1 MDNLAQHVIV
11 RLLRPR
17 MTVDGAAFGGRTR
30 YAMSEYAP
38 HGRVGVLVPPENPT
52 VEPEMRRLMPSS
64 VSVHT
69 QRLPMLEGG
78 LRERILGYNE
88 SIVSSIAG
96 FGGLELNCVYYAMTG
111 GSYLMGRDVEI
122 DLIGRCSEQG
132 ITLIPAGHAIIAALA
147 QRKIERVAL
156 ISPYPDWLTEA
167 AISYWRTASVD
178 VVGVGRVLTG
188 PGGIYALGSKEVV
201 EVVRGLEVVEPQ
213 ALLLSGTGMPTLA
226 AAQTIAAETGLVVLS
241 SAIASA
247 EVILRYLARLHG
259 NEVLKGITEP
269 SLHALRVS

>member
-1 MDNLAQHVIV
+1 
-11 RLLRPR
+11 
-17 MTVDGAAFGGRTR
+17 
-30 YAMSEYAP
+30 MSEYAP

-69 QRLPMLEGG
+69 QRLPVLEGD
-78 LRERILGYNE
+78 LRERIIGYNG
-88 SIVSSIAG
+88 SVVSSIAG

-111 GSYLMGRDVEI
+111 GSYLMGRDAEI
-122 DLIGRCSEQG
+122 DLIRRCGEQG
-132 ITLIPAGHAIIAALA
+132 ITLIPAGHAIIAALV

-167 AISYWRTASVD
+167 AISYWRTARLD

-188 PGGIYALGSKEVV
+188 PGGIYALDSTAVI
-201 EVVRGLEVVEPQ
+201 EVVRDLMGAAPQ

-247 EVILRYLARLHG
+247 EVIQSHLAALHG

-269 SLHALRVS
+269 SLHALRDC